1 MVLGQVGFGE
11 LQVSKLS
18 SAVSCSRPR
27 NQDLNTASKVTDV
40 SEDSHFSV
48 SGIVSKKGNL
58 GGVLSCYQMH

>member
-40 SEDSHFSV
+40 SEDKQSLLCKRHSIQE
-48 SGIVSKKGNL
+48 G
-58 GGVLSCYQMH
+58 